1 MRLFRI
7 TLLQFQYVFEH
18 PSHSFVYFLISII
31 NPLVMIFFWIGALK
45 TSGNSLSGLQ
55 LSSITSYYFLLA
67 LGSAFLMA
75 HVENDVGKEDIK
87 EGGLVIY
94 LLKPFSYFWLSFI
107 EEIPYRVLQGLF
119 GVFMGIVLILFFG
132 AFFTFSNS
140 IIIIALSSLI
150 TVLAYMVSFTFK
162 MIVGIIAFWL
172 TDVGGF
178 LQLID
183 AIIFVFAGF
192 ILPIH
197 LFPEILK
204 QITYVLPFP
213 YMIYFPI
220 VAFQGSLS
228 VQELFRVIGMQ
239 CVWLIVFY
247 FVYRALWNKGIQKFT
262 GVGQ

>member
-1 MRLFRI
+1 MRYIRI
-7 TLLQFQYVFEH
+7 ILLQFQYVFEH
-18 PSHSFVYFLISII
+18 PSHSFVYFLISIV
-31 NPLVMIFFWIGALK
+31 NPLVMIVFWIGALK

-55 LSSITSYYFLLA
+55 LSSITSYYFLLS

-75 HVENDVGKEDIK
+75 HVENDVAKEDIK
-87 EGGLVIY
+87 EGGLVTY
-94 LLKPFSYFWLSFI
+94 LLKPFSYYWISFF

-119 GVFMGIVLILFFG
+119 GVLLGVVLILFFG
-132 AFFTFSNS
+132 NFFTFSDTVLIILLS
-140 IIIIALSSLI
+140 ILI
-150 TVLAYMVSFTFK
+150 TILAYMISFTFK

-197 LFPEILK
+197 LFPEILRD
-204 QITYVLPFP
+204 ITYVLPFP

-220 VAFQGSLS
+220 VAFQGTLS
-228 VQELFRVIGMQ
+228 IQELFRVIGVQ
-239 CVWLIVFY
+239 CLWLGIFY
-247 FVYRALWNKGIQKFT
+247 VVYKVLWNKGIQKFT